1 MKDAGA
7 RSHQS
12 AQIQVTKTLDLK
24 GNIRT
29 ALRTIPG
36 LPAAVLELASVLV
49 RNVDILGGTAVAL
62 GHLAEWPMSPVNSYV
77 IPSPADDP
85 DTRVARRTRRRM
97 ETFPARRIVSI
108 DTHDFDEF
116 NEWRR
121 T

>member
-1 MKDAGA
+1 
-7 RSHQS
+7 
-12 AQIQVTKTLDLK
+12 
-24 GNIRT
+24 
-29 ALRTIPG
+29 
-36 LPAAVLELASVLV
+36 
-49 RNVDILGGTAVAL
+49 
-62 GHLAEWPMSPVNSYV
+62 MSPVNSYV

-85 DTRVARRTRRRM
+85 GTRVARRTRRRM